1 MKVERQMIPVE
12 KNKEYT
18 IKIESVTNEGM
29 GVGHIDGFAVFVPN
43 SVREDELKILIV
55 KVNKGYAFGKITEI
69 VSGSPYRVKSPCGVS
84 DKCGGCNLMHI
95 DYNEQLK
102 IKSSI
107 INDCL
112 MRLGGQKDYEFAGI
126 IGMENP
132 YHYRNKLIFPFGT
145 DKNNSP
151 VCGFFAERSHRV
163 IPLTSCLL
171 GDDLHEFVLS
181 EVLSHAKK
189 HNISVYNEENHTGIL
204 RRVFIRQGFSKDEAM
219 VVISVNSDGFKKEN
233 ELGEKLLTNKKIV
246 SVILNINTKKTN
258 LVLGD
263 KNRTIAG
270 KDTISDILCG
280 FEYEI
285 SPHSFFQVNPI
296 QTEKLYNTA
305 IEFADLKETDRVLD
319 LYCGIGTISLLCSKY
334 AKEVVGVEIVP
345 QAIEDAK
352 KNALENKVDNAK
364 FLCGAAEDVV
374 PKLLENNE
382 KPNVVI
388 LDPPRKGSDEVTLS
402 AIVNAQPEKIVYVS
416 CNPATLARDVKY
428 LTENGYTLNKV
439 KGCDMFPH
447 TTHVECCVLL
457 CHI

>member
-1 MKVERQMIPVE
+1 MKVEKQMIPVE

-18 IKIESVTNEGM
+18 VKIESVTNEGM
-29 GVGHIDGFAVFVPN
+29 GVGHIDGFTVFISN

-55 KVNKGYAFGKITEI
+55 KVNKGYAFGKIIEI
-69 VSGSPYRVKSPCGVS
+69 ITPSPYRVKSPCKFS

-112 MRLGGQKDYEFAGI
+112 MRLGGQKDYKFSGI

-145 DKNNSP
+145 NKDNSP

-163 IPLTSCLL
+163 IPLTTCLL
-171 GDDLHEFVLS
+171 GDSLHEFVLS
-181 EVLSHAKK
+181 EVLDHAKK
-189 HNISVYNEENHTGIL
+189 YNISVYNEETHTGIL

-219 VVISVNSDGFKKEN
+219 VVISVNGDGFKKQK
-233 ELGEKLLTNKKIV
+233 ELSEKLLVNKKIV

-285 SPHSFFQVNPI
+285 SPHSFFQVNPV

-305 IEFADLKETDRVLD
+305 VDFADIKDTDRVLD

-334 AKEVVGVEIVP
+334 AKEVIGVEIVP

-352 KNALENKVDNAK
+352 KNALENNVDNAK

-374 PKLLENNE
+374 PKLLKNNE

-428 LTENGYTLNKV
+428 LTENGYTLSKV

-447 TTHVECCVLL
+447 TTHVESVALL
-457 CHI
+457 CQQ

>member
-1 MKVERQMIPVE
+1 MIPIE
-12 KNKEYT
+12 KNKEYI

-29 GVGHIDGFAVFVPN
+29 GVGHIDGFTTFVPN
-43 SVREDELKILIV
+43 SVRDDLLTVRIV
-55 KVNKGYAFGKITEI
+55 KINRGYAYGKIVNIISE
-69 VSGSPYRVKSPCGVS
+69 SPYRVKSPCAVS
-84 DKCGGCNLMHI
+84 DKCGGCNIMHI
-95 DYNEQLK
+95 DYEEQLN
-102 IKSSI
+102 IKASI

-112 MRLGGQKDYEFAGI
+112 TRIGGQDEYEFCGI
-126 IGMENP
+126 MGMEHP
-132 YHYRNKLIFPFGT
+132 FHYRNKLIFPFGT
-145 DKNNSP
+145 DKDKNP

-171 GDDLHEFVLS
+171 GDALHEFVLH
-181 EVLSHAKK
+181 EVLEHTKK
-189 HNISVYNEENHTGIL
+189 YNISIYDEEKHSGVL

-219 VVISVNSDGFKKEN
+219 VVISVNADSLKNQK
-233 ELGEKLLTNKKIV
+233 ELGEKLLNNKKIV

-263 KNRTIAG
+263 KNKTIAG

-280 FEYEI
+280 FEYKI
-285 SPHSFFQVNPI
+285 SPHSFFQVNPV
-296 QTEKLYNTA
+296 QTKKLYNTA
-305 IEFADLKETDRVLD
+305 IEFAQLNKDNRVLD

-352 KNALENKVDNAK
+352 KNAEMNHVENIK
-364 FLCGAAEDVV
+364 FLCGAAENIV
-374 PKLLENNE
+374 PELLNNNE
-382 KPNVVI
+382 KPDVVI

-402 AIVNAQPEKIVYVS
+402 AVVKAKPSKIVYVS

-428 LTENGYTLNKV
+428 LAENGYKLTKV

-447 TTHVECCVLL
+447 TTHVETVVLM
-457 CHI
+457 CRTQ